1 MDDWGWG
8 KKRVVFAAK
17 TKKERKKIMNTKSL
31 NWLLFFLL
39 LVTFGVLIF
48 IVAATRGQDEER
60 IVVFEETKTE
70 ETGYFVE
77 VGNLNVPQ
85 DITEIPV
92 ARFSLYAKDGKTK
105 IWQENIS
112 LSQGYSTDEALELA
126 LCRWADQYI
135 AAWERQQALD
145 ALTKASKIIGQ
156 KLNHKM

>member
-48 IVAATRGQDEER
+48 IVAATRGQE
-60 IVVFEETKTE
+60 TE

-77 VGNLNVPQ
+77 VGNLNVSQ

-92 ARFSLYAKDGKTK
+92 ARFILYAKDGKTK

-135 AAWERQQALD
+135 ASWERQQALD
-145 ALTKASKIIGQ
+145 TLVKTSKIIGK